1 MLSSTIEGAGVK
13 FIQTKNPLQL
23 NQQGLN
29 AIIKAI
35 KLHQIYKHGLP
46 MIEEFR
52 LICDELYKQGL
63 AFQPYATNCFQD
75 YQSTEHDLDYKKV
88 FSDAEM
94 LLFKKEMSLQMNQMD
109 ADLNK

>member
-35 KLHQIYKHGLP
+35 KLH
-46 MIEEFR
+46 
-52 LICDELYKQGL
+52 
-63 AFQPYATNCFQD
+63 
-75 YQSTEHDLDYKKV
+75 
-88 FSDAEM
+88 
-94 LLFKKEMSLQMNQMD
+94 
-109 ADLNK
+109 